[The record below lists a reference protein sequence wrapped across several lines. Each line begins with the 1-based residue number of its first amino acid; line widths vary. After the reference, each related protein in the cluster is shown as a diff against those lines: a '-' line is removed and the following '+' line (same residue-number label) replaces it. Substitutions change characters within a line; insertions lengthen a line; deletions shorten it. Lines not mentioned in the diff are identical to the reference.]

1 MLPLE
6 LDSLI
11 KDAIGGSM
19 FLALPVAA
27 LAGLLSFFS
36 PCVLPLLPGYLSFAT
51 GLGASEITSGR
62 GPRGR
67 LLAGTLL
74 FVAGFALVFV
84 VTGAVVGS
92 LGMVLLA
99 QQRAITIAIG
109 VLTIVLGLIFAG
121 WVPLG
126 QNAVRPTIVPKVG
139 LAAAPLL
146 GIVFGLGWTPC
157 IGPALGVVLNLAL
170 NQSTAVRG
178 GVLAFVYALGL
189 GVPFVLAGLAFTRLS
204 RTIGWVKRHHKGI
217 QRFGGVLM
225 VVVGVAL
232 VTGWWDAA
240 VGVMQQWASAFQV
253 VI

>member
-6 LDSLI
+6 LDSVI
-11 KDAIGGSM
+11 KEAIGGSM
-19 FLALPVAA
+19 FLAIPVAA

-51 GLGASEITSGR
+51 GLGASEITSGK

-99 QQRAITIAIG
+99 QQRVITIVIG

-126 QNAVRPTIVPKVG
+126 QNAVRPGIVPKVG

-178 GVLAFVYALGL
+178 ESWRSSTPSGSASRSSSRASLSRSWRG
-189 GVPFVLAGLAFTRLS
+189 PLAG
-204 RTIGWVKRHHKGI
+204 
-217 QRFGGVLM
+217 
-225 VVVGVAL
+225 
-232 VTGWWDAA
+232 
-240 VGVMQQWASAFQV
+240 
-253 VI
+253 